1 MLGSIIF
8 LQIDFLIVIEKFTFA
23 FYESLYS
30 MKYSLFVGGHTY
42 VYKFSYGKKK
52 ISPPLFWTL
61 AMGLW
66 KTM

>member
-8 LQIDFLIVIEKFTFA
+8 FQIDFLIVIEKFTFA

-52 ISPPLFWTL
+52 ISPPLF
-61 AMGLW
+61 
-66 KTM
+66 